1 MNCFW
6 SRRGIVV
13 SGYRLESRVKCV
25 VNRKL
30 KLQHTWPA
38 VAAILIG
45 AFIYVVYGADTLLV
59 NQVLRTLHFGGIIDS
74 LREFVPESLAPIRNQ
89 VPDGLWVFAGTSL
102 LVTLWKGDSSSSRCW
117 SMVPLFLGLTGELG
131 QSIHRV
137 PGTFDYWDIV
147 SMLIGY
153 ILGYGVFKKR

>member
-1 MNCFW
+1 M
-6 SRRGIVV
+6 
-13 SGYRLESRVKCV
+13 
-25 VNRKL
+25 NRKL

-45 AFIYVVYGADTLLV
+45 GFIYVVYGADTLLV

-89 VPDGLWVFAGTSL
+89 VPDGLWVFAGTCFL
-102 LVTLWKGDSSSSRCW
+102 LNMWQGKSSVGHVW
-117 SMVPLFLGLTGELG
+117 AITPLLLGVTGELG
-131 QSIHRV
+131 QLVHRV

>member
-1 MNCFW
+1 MNCFRA
-6 SRRGIVV
+6 SGGILL
-13 SGYRLESRVKCV
+13 SGYRLASGVKCV

-45 AFIYVVYGADTLLV
+45 AFIYVVYGADTLLI
-59 NQVLRTLHFGGIIDS
+59 NEVLRTLHFGGIIDS

-102 LVTLWKGDSSSSRCW
+102 LVTLWKGDSSGSRCW

-131 QSIHRV
+131 QLIHRV
-137 PGTFDYWDIV
+137 PGTFDWWDVV
-147 SMLIGY
+147 SMLVGY
-153 ILGYGVFKKR
+153 ILGYGVLKKR